1 MRAGWR
7 SGQMREPRDRS
18 AAADGA
24 DTRPR
29 EPRSPYSDQYETII
43 SQGHTRP
50 TPSFGAPALVWH
62 VAIWPRRTVD
72 GAEGPEAEACD
83 PHDTAGAKHVE
94 AKRDFERRREL
105 WLAQIN
111 AFLERLQSSCRLSRT
126 HPKQFTLVQPHD
138 LKRQPSPGDQA
149 GFFMPIDI
157 LVQEIV
163 PFTLWWG
170 SPEEPEADAIRVCVI
185 PR

>member
-7 SGQMREPRDRS
+7 SWQVREPRDRS

-24 DTRPR
+24 EIRVSA
-29 EPRSPYSDQYETII
+29 PRSPSSAQYETII
-43 SQGHTRP
+43 AQGHARP

-72 GAEGPEAEACD
+72 SPDGRPELCD
-83 PHDTAGAKHVE
+83 PHDTAGVQHLE

-105 WLAQIN
+105 WLQQIN
-111 AFLERLQSSCRLSRT
+111 GFLEKLQSRCRLSPGR
-126 HPKQFTLVQPHD
+126 PRQFALAQPHD
-138 LKRQPSPGDQA
+138 LTWQRSPADHTD
-149 GFFMPIDI
+149 FFRPIDI
-157 LVQEIV
+157 LMQEIA

-170 SPEEPEADAIRVCVI
+170 AAEEPEADAIRVCVH
-185 PR
+185 PE